1 MLQFLC
7 GCSYLFFLLSSQFYW
22 RIRLKSTAYFF
33 DPLCSKPIYL
43 PRGAELGQL
52 GTEDQLSRLRS
63 ALVGYRRR
71 YRWRR
76 LGDNDE
82 LEELRQRGEER
93 GNADDQ
99 HDVDGTTRCAPH
111 LHTAGRP
118 PDLQQQSN
126 LPSVHDWRQI
136 DRPTILAVHNPN
148 RWPRPVILFF
158 SIPGELSDNWI
169 KFL

>member
-63 ALVGYRRR
+63 ALIGYRGR

-111 LHTAGRP
+111 LHTAGHQTCNSSP
-118 PDLQQQSN
+118 TCPQSMIDVKSTALPSLLSITLTADPDLWSCFFQFPASY
-126 LPSVHDWRQI
+126 QI
-136 DRPTILAVHNPN
+136 T
-148 RWPRPVILFF
+148 
-158 SIPGELSDNWI
+158 E
-169 KFL
+169 